1 MSKVWICREKTAE
14 VPFWVEEQKINLY
27 SLEELCYYL
36 YQNVE
41 VLEEDFFEE
50 RLLAWLER
58 ELKLTGLCERLREGM
73 SQGKNGFWCMEMLLW
88 ESGYYTRT
96 ELEELE
102 KTISLMVQ
110 AKPEER
116 GKMRADKLLLDGKY
130 KGAVREY
137 QHLLQQGLSD
147 RSVESKVWHNM
158 GTAYA
163 GQFLF
168 RRAAECYEKAYTMG
182 RREESRMQYL
192 TACAFAEGE
201 LPENTEMAK
210 KNQELQQLK
219 EQAGIV
225 AYEEEIY
232 QRLEHLAQEYMRNE

>member
-73 SQGKNGFWCMEMLLW
+73 SKGKNGFWCMEMLLW

-137 QHLLQQGLSD
+137 QHLLQ
-147 RSVESKVWHNM
+147 
-158 GTAYA
+158 
-163 GQFLF
+163 
-168 RRAAECYEKAYTMG
+168 
-182 RREESRMQYL
+182 
-192 TACAFAEGE
+192 
-201 LPENTEMAK
+201 
-210 KNQELQQLK
+210 
-219 EQAGIV
+219 
-225 AYEEEIY
+225 
-232 QRLEHLAQEYMRNE
+232 